1 MNKNE
6 KKVLLIGKNS
16 YIGRSFVQ
24 YCSQHST
31 LQETDYDEYQLTIQ
45 SISGKHGQWKEME
58 FTGYDVVILMSGIV
72 HVEAREE
79 LYDEVNHIMAVNIAK
94 KAKNEGVKQFVFLS
108 TIAVYGDKIKV
119 ENGSVVRNPLTP
131 YAKSKQKAEEE
142 ITALADASFVV
153 SIIQPPMVYGKDCPG
168 NFGRLVQLIRKVHI
182 FPCYRNER
190 SAIHI
195 NNLCEFIRQIVIG
208 EYGGCYVPQNAK
220 YFCSFDVASTLSSC
234 GIFILP
240 VYGSSPFIRLI
251 SLLNGSIRKVFGDF
265 KYPLELSQY
274 ENIEYQKIDVEE
286 SLKLSISR

>member
-1 MNKNE
+1 MNKND

-16 YIGRSFVQ
+16 YIGGSFIQ
-24 YCSQHST
+24 YCNQHST
-31 LQETDYDEYQLTIQ
+31 FQGTESDENQLSIQ

-58 FTGYDVVILMSGIV
+58 FTGYDVVMLMSGIV
-72 HVEAREE
+72 HVEAKEE

-94 KAKNEGVKQFVFLS
+94 KAKNEGVRQFVFLS

-142 ITALADASFVV
+142 ITELADDSFVV
-153 SIIQPPMVYGKDCPG
+153 SILQPPMVYGKDCPG

-182 FPCYRNER
+182 FPYYRNER

-195 NNLCEFIRQIVIG
+195 YNLCEFIRQIVIG
-208 EYGGCYVPQNAK
+208 EYEGCYVPQNSK
-220 YFCSFDVASTLSSC
+220 YFCSYDLAVTLSRC
-234 GIFILP
+234 GIFVLP
-240 VYGSSPFIRLI
+240 VHGSSPLVRLI
-251 SLLNGSIRKVFGDF
+251 SKLNGTIRKVFGDY

-274 ENIEYQKIDVEE
+274 ENIEYQKVSVEE
-286 SLKLSISR
+286 SLKLSI